1 MGLKLK
7 RLLHCPAPLC
17 VLTCTAFIFGS
28 LNLFKLIIISPRL
41 WVSFESLLIVP
52 SLSPALQLPDRGSG
66 AGRQGHPAQGRLLLL
81 LPCHQASVMLQ
92 ALTACL
98 QAAPPKG
105 RTGRQVA
112 LELEV
117 RGLHPLQK
125 YFRKGVKFCLSP
137 G

>member
-28 LNLFKLIIISPRL
+28 LNSFKLIIISPRL

-52 SLSPALQLPDRGSG
+52 SLSPALQLPDRVSG

-81 LPCHQASVMLQ
+81 LPRHQASVMLQ

-98 QAAPPKG
+98 QAAPPRGK
-105 RTGRQVA
+105 TGRQVA

-117 RGLHPLQK
+117 RGFASSAEVFQK
-125 YFRKGVKFCLSP
+125 RC
-137 G
+137 